1 MAEEFATF
9 FSPLKEERST
19 PPKTQ
24 TTTPLTATNNPK
36 SQKRLRGLPLEERPD
51 GPADRSRTC
60 YKLRI
65 WALALKNQYKVLY
78 GEFMSSFFTLRSHDE
93 AVEEYPRAIYY
104 QVETIYDTTS
114 RYKLI
119 SFDYGNLGHGDTRMV
134 QDLFL
139 CDGGFNKMAH
149 LGGYY
154 GGEIVLHLFKGSY
167 ALFAIAVYDH
177 TLVEDFAKPVYMVE
191 SVKASTDFSNL
202 VNFF

>member
-119 SFDYGNLGHGDTRMV
+119 SFDSMEIWVMETQGWSKICFYVMEGSIKWRILEANMV
-134 QDLFL
+134 
-139 CDGGFNKMAH
+139 
-149 LGGYY
+149 
-154 GGEIVLHLFKGSY
+154 HLFKGSY

-202 VNFF
+202 VNFFKK